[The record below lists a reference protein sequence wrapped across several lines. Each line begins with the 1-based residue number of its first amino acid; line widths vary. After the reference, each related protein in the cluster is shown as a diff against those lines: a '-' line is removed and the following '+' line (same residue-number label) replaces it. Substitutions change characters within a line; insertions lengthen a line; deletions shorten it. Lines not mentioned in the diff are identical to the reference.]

1 MLSIFT
7 LSFQRF
13 FSLKMLNQNQ
23 TPLIDALKACTTRPH
38 APFYTPGHKRG
49 AGISP
54 ILTDLIGKDVFR
66 ADLTELAELDNLFK
80 PESVILAAQELAAEA
95 FGAEK
100 TWFLV
105 NGSTCGIE
113 AAIIASCRMGEKII
127 LPRNVHSSVISGLIL
142 SGAIPIFIN
151 PEYDEDLDIAYSIT
165 PESLKAALIQ
175 HPDTKAV
182 LIVYPTYHGVCG
194 DLPAFIHL
202 THQYNIPLIVDE
214 AHGAHFHFHPE
225 LPTSALSAGADL
237 TVQSIHKTLGAM
249 TQASMLHIQGKR
261 IDIDRVNKA
270 LQLVQSTSPSFILL
284 ASLDAARQQMAIH
297 GKKLMSQTLELGKA
311 ARTQINQ
318 IPGLSTPLSQKEKS
332 PGFIDL
338 DKTRLTVNVSKLGFT
353 GFAAE
358 EILDEKFNVT
368 PEFSSWQNIT
378 FIISLGNTETDIQNL
393 IRSLSNL
400 THVNPLKI
408 QNLLCKPKKD
418 NTSNII
424 AISPREAFFANSEI
438 LPFEKAQNRICA
450 EIICPYPPGI
460 PVLMPGELITES
472 ALEHLQEIQKMG
484 GFITGCADESLQT
497 LKVVKT

>member
-1 MLSIFT
+1 
-7 LSFQRF
+7 
-13 FSLKMLNQNQ
+13 
-23 TPLIDALKACTTRPH
+23 
-38 APFYTPGHKRG
+38 
-49 AGISP
+49 
-54 ILTDLIGKDVFR
+54 
-66 ADLTELAELDNLFK
+66 
-80 PESVILAAQELAAEA
+80 
-95 FGAEK
+95 
-100 TWFLV
+100 
-105 NGSTCGIE
+105 
-113 AAIIASCRMGEKII
+113 
-127 LPRNVHSSVISGLIL
+127 
-142 SGAIPIFIN
+142 
-151 PEYDEDLDIAYSIT
+151 
-165 PESLKAALIQ
+165 
-175 HPDTKAV
+175 
-182 LIVYPTYHGVCG
+182 
-194 DLPAFIHL
+194 
-202 THQYNIPLIVDE
+202 VDE

-237 TVQSIHKTLGAM
+237 TIQSIHKTLGAM

-318 IPGLSTPLSQKEKS
+318 IPGLSTHLSQKEKS

-353 GFAAE
+353 GFAVE

-368 PEFSSWQNIT
+368 PEFSSWQNLT

-393 IRSLSNL
+393 IISLNNL
-400 THVNPLKI
+400 SRINPLEI
-408 QNLLCKPKKD
+408 QNILCKPRKN

-424 AISPREAFFANSEI
+424 SISPREAFFANSEI
-438 LPFEKAQNRICA
+438 LSFEKTQNRICA

-460 PVLMPGELITES
+460 PVLMPGELITKS
-472 ALEHLQEIQKMG
+472 ALEYLQEIQKMG
-484 GFITGCADESLQT
+484 GFITGCADSSLQT